1 MPPLLEVRNLS
12 IEFPAKTRVLRAAGP
27 FGSAQGGLAR
37 VPVPTRAISTQ
48 NLLAVRDLT
57 FSIDAREVLGLVGES
72 GSGKSIT
79 SLAIMRLLPPQARV
93 SGEIRFADIRDGSA
107 PRNLPALPDDSMRQ
121 LRGSR
126 IAMIF
131 QEPMTAL
138 NPVMRVGEQIAEA
151 VLAHNS
157 ISKSEAWQRAVV
169 AMKDVAIPEPD
180 RRARDYPHQLSGGMR
195 QRVMIASAIVNRPQ
209 LLIADEPTTALD
221 VTIQAQILEL
231 LAELRSK
238 FGLAMLFISHDLAV
252 VSQVADRVDVMYA
265 GNLVELGAKRDIFQ
279 APAHPYTRG
288 LLHAV
293 PDLKTDRAHPLATIE
308 GTVPPLQAMPPGCA
322 FEPRCEFR
330 VVECARAMPPLVEVA
345 AGHWARCPVV
355 NANPS

>member
-1 MPPLLEVRNLS
+1 VAPLLEVRNLS
-12 IEFPAKTRVLRAAGP
+12 IEFPAKTTALRAGRAG
-27 FGSAQGGLAR
+27 
-37 VPVPTRAISTQ
+37 VPISTQ
-48 NLLAVRDLT
+48 SVSPQTLPAVRDLT
-57 FSIDAREVLGLVGES
+57 FSIAAGEVLGLVGES

-93 SGEIRFADIRDGSA
+93 SGEILFADIREGA
-107 PRNLPALPDDSMRQ
+107 NLPALADGSMRQ

-126 IAMIF
+126 MAMIF

-157 ISKSEAWQRAVV
+157 ISKSDAWQRAVA
-169 AMKDVAIPEPD
+169 AMNDVAIPEPD
-180 RRARDYPHQLSGGMR
+180 RRARDYAHQLSGGMR
-195 QRVMIASAIVNRPQ
+195 QRVMIAMAIANRPQ

-252 VSQVADRVDVMYA
+252 VSQVADRVAVMYA

-279 APAHPYTRG
+279 SPAHPYTRG

-293 PDLKTDRAHPLATIE
+293 PDLKTDRAHPLSTIE
-308 GTVPPLQAMPPGCA
+308 GTVPPLQAMPLGCA

-330 VVECARAMPPLVEVA
+330 VAECARAMPPLVEIA
-345 AGHWARCPVV
+345 AAHWARCPVV
-355 NANPS
+355 NG